1 MKKEEEENKRA
12 MQEKLDAR
20 ASVVVY
26 RDKKPVMPRSEK
38 PATKKKEE
46 KKQVLTPEQIDMA
59 KYLG

>member
-26 RDKKPVMPRSEK
+26 KDKKPVMPRSEK

-46 KKQVLTPEQIDMA
+46 KKQDLTPEEIDMA